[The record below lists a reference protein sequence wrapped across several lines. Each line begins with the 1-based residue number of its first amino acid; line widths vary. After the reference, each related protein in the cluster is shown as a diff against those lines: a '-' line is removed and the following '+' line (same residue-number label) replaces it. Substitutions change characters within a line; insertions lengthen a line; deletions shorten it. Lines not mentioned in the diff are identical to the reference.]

1 MYCPNCKH
9 AETKVID
16 SREVEEENSI
26 RRRRECDSCNFR
38 FTTFEYIEA
47 VKLSVVKKDGRK
59 EPFDRTKIALGVNKA
74 CEKRPLDSGIVERL
88 VREVE
93 YEIYASGQREVST
106 SMIGEVVIDK
116 LKDLDH
122 IAYIRF
128 ASIYKSFVD
137 IDDLERAVKTLKREE
152 AKTIDD

>member
-9 AETKVID
+9 LDTKVID

-26 RRRRECDSCNFR
+26 RRRRECEACNFR
-38 FTTFEYIEA
+38 FTTYEYIEVA
-47 VKLSVVKKDGRK
+47 NLSVVKKDGHK
-59 EPFDRTKIALGVNKA
+59 EPFDRNKIYMGVNKA
-74 CEKRPLDSGIVERL
+74 CEKRPLENGAIERL

-93 YEIYASGQREVST
+93 YEVYGLGQKEVPS
-106 SMIGEVVIDK
+106 SVIGEVVIEK
-116 LKDLDH
+116 LKGLDH

-137 IDDLERAVKTLKREE
+137 ISDLERAVKTLKQETASAE
-152 AKTIDD
+152 KE